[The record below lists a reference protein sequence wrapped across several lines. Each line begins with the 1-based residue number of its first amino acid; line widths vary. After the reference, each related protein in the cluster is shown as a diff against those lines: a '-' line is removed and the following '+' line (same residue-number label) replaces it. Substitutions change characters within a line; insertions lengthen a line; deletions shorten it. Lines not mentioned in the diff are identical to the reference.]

1 MNEKLNYIYIGQFY
15 HIRNKEL
22 PYDLKIGITNNL
34 NNRESQISNTK
45 SPIKYM
51 IIEAWQIPSNF
62 NREAVEDMLEKLFD
76 REKYPDCEWY
86 DLKNEDEKLEFI
98 NKAES
103 FINKMNNLVPGAEFK
118 KVNLISNSK
127 TNKND
132 INIIKEDNIR
142 KELKNKSQLLEV
154 IIDEIH
160 IKESSSK
167 KTFTKTL
174 EYLIDN
180 YPICQLNLEN
190 YQFIKYKSDKFSDN
204 NAIIESYNDFY
215 INTHSCTIV
224 KKSQLEKIIPNF
236 TNNFKVELE
245 TLAI

>member
-1 MNEKLNYIYIGQFY
+1 MNEKINYIYIGQFY

-22 PYDLKIGITNNL
+22 PFDLKIGITNNL

-51 IIEAWQIPSNF
+51 IIEAWEIPSNF

-98 NKAES
+98 SKAES
-103 FINKMNNLVPGAEFK
+103 FINKMNNLVIGAEFK
-118 KVNLISNSK
+118 KVNLTSNSK
-127 TNKND
+127 SN

-154 IIDEIH
+154 TIDEIY
-160 IKESSSK
+160 IKEFSSK

-180 YPICQLNLEN
+180 YSI
-190 YQFIKYKSDKFSDN
+190 YQFDLKSYPFINYKSDKFNDSS
-204 NAIIESYNDFY
+204 ALIETYGDYY
-215 INTHSCTIV
+215 INTHSSTSV
-224 KKSQLEKIIPNF
+224 KKSQLEKIIANF
-236 TNNFKVELE
+236 TDNFKIEIV
-245 TLAI
+245 